1 MPGASA
7 MPRSSSTSSLSHFTL
22 APSSF
27 PIRLRTVACP
37 RRSEHLLLKINAGEK
52 EVGQVCV
59 PLALF
64 LPATPTQPQEGAA
77 NTTTALPPPAPAPL
91 PTDSTVDTSLHPC
104 EEVIEGTGTQHAGQ
118 QLRGGRGGGLRFP
131 LTSGGAFKGWV
142 QLDMRVRVRPLEAS
156 SGV

>member
-1 MPGASA
+1 MPGAST

-22 APSSF
+22 APASF

-64 LPATPTQPQEGAA
+64 LPTPTEPQEGGA
-77 NTTTALPPPAPAPL
+77 NTTALPPPAPAPL
-91 PTDSTVDTSLHPC
+91 PTDPTVDTSLHPC
-104 EEVIEGTGTQHAGQ
+104 EEVIEGTGTHAGK

>member
-7 MPRSSSTSSLSHFTL
+7 LPRRSSTSSLSHFTL
-22 APSSF
+22 APASF

-64 LPATPTQPQEGAA
+64 LSTAAETQEGA
-77 NTTTALPPPAPAPL
+77 TAPAPAPL
-91 PTDSTVDTSLHPC
+91 PMGPTV
-104 EEVIEGTGTQHAGQ
+104 EVIEGTGTQQAGR

-156 SGV
+156 LRV